1 MKRFLGLMLTVIMI
15 LATFTAC
22 GGGGDEP
29 DSTTAGETTDATTVA
44 TTAGNTK
51 SDKLYVGYGRANIT
65 PKDSNGKVLPVTL
78 AGYPDER
85 VANKII
91 TDLFTSC
98 TAVRDEEGD
107 TVLLFTVDSLHP
119 YANVVDTIRTRISRE
134 LRIVP
139 RNVIV
144 VASHCHSA
152 PDINEGA
159 NTHAKKYLEDTFYKG
174 FVEAG
179 KAAVA
184 DLALCTELYAGTLDG
199 TGYNFIR
206 RYVRDENGQLK
217 HEIEGD
223 HTMPVVRFVREGK
236 KDVIIANWAAH
247 ADTVTLQ
254 DFYAISADYPY
265 YFTQLAEQKLN
276 AHVSLFNSASG
287 DVNPFSKIESENTVK
302 QTRAYGIKL
311 AEVLINNISSLKKLD
326 IVADVEVSAK
336 TLNLEVDH
344 TFDDKK
350 AQAEEIINLS
360 RSGSSLYAKKC
371 KEYGIEDV
379 NLAVRIATNAN
390 RGPTETMPISVVSI
404 GNIVFATAGYEML
417 TQTSMD
423 IKENSKFDLT
433 FTCGYTG
440 GHNGY
445 IAPAYAFA
453 NGAYEVNSCRYVK
466 GTAEKIQAEISILI
480 DSVYTDIFGK

>member
-1 MKRFLGLMLTVIMI
+1 MLTLIML

-22 GGGGDEP
+22 GDGGDDP
-29 DSTTAGETTDATTVA
+29 AATTTGETTAE
-44 TTAGNTK
+44 TTAASTTEPAKTK

-65 PKDSNGKVLPVTL
+65 PRDSNGNVLPVTL
-78 AGYPDER
+78 AGYPEER

-174 FVEAG
+174 FIEAG
-179 KAAVA
+179 KEAVA

-344 TFDDKK
+344 TLDDKK

-360 RSGSSLYAKKC
+360 RSGSNLYARKC
-371 KEYGIEDV
+371 REYGIEDV

-390 RGPTETMPISVVSI
+390 RGATESMVIAAVSI
-404 GNIVFATAGYEML
+404 GNIAFGTASYEML

-423 IKENSKFDLT
+423 IKANSKFDLT

-445 IAPAYAFA
+445 IAPEYAFA
-453 NGAYEVNSCRYVK
+453 NGDYEVNSCRYVK
-466 GTAEKIQAEISILI
+466 GTAEKIQEEISGLI
-480 DSVYTDIFGK
+480 DKLYTDIYEK